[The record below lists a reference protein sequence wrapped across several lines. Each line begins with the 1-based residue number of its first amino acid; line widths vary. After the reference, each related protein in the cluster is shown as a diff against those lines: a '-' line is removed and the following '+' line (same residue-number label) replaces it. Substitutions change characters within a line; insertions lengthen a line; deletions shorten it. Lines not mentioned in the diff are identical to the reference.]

1 MITPT
6 IRAHVAPL
14 RMPNAANSVMTPRI
28 RVVHPHALAAELAYW
43 PTAPDPQLSSMMA
56 IRPPMMA
63 KTPSIT
69 MMTAAKT
76 IQPTHPV
83 TSRCMFM

>member
-1 MITPT
+1 
-6 IRAHVAPL
+6 
-14 RMPNAANSVMTPRI
+14 
-28 RVVHPHALAAELAYW
+28 
-43 PTAPDPQLSSMMA
+43 
-56 IRPPMMA
+56 MMA

-83 TSRCMFM
+83 TSRCWFM